1 MQGIVITAG
10 MASNAVI
17 RDVKTRLLANLSD
30 ANAKPDES
38 MEVDERG
45 NEQDSKIA
53 YASLLAS
60 LMRSASTGKKFSNVL
75 EKCLPGLLA
84 LTENVND
91 QNGEAVETG
100 LTVSRKT
107 RLDEIH
113 LCFLMNFPSRLS
125 KPWSCVRPQKSPHS

>member
-91 QNGEAVETG
+91 QNGEAVET
-100 LTVSRKT
+100 
-107 RLDEIH
+107 D
-113 LCFLMNFPSRLS
+113 
-125 KPWSCVRPQKSPHS
+125 